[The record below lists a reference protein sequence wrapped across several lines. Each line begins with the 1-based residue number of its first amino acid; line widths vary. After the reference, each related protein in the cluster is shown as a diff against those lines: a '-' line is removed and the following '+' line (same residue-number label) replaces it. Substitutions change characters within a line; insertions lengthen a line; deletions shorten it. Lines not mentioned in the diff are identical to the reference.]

1 MVLIRVSVSTKTYF
15 FCTCVLPLK
24 LLPSSL
30 LFSISCGI
38 EKRKRKL
45 HSFDKSDVQLA
56 TSLRVVRGR
65 DTRLDSLNDQNTA
78 FVILVLPFVFLN
90 P

>member
-1 MVLIRVSVSTKTYF
+1 MVLIQVSVSTKTYF

-30 LFSISCGI
+30 LYSISRGI
-38 EKRKRKL
+38 AKRKRKL
-45 HSFDKSDVQLA
+45 HRFDKRDVYQA
-56 TSLRVVRGR
+56 TSLRVLRGR
-65 DTRLDSLNDQNTA
+65 NTRLDSRNDQNPA